1 MGEEGKKNKGK
12 ERKGEGGLQGS
23 VLVSFI
29 YNAEELAVY
38 FEVATCP

>member
-1 MGEEGKKNKGK
+1 MRKGKKKKGK
-12 ERKGEGGLQGS
+12 EMKGEGGLQGS

-38 FEVATCP
+38 FEIVMHH